1 MAIPTAT
8 YPTTPQFA
16 RSPIFI
22 TLTKGAGGTDGLIDA
37 TLTLRIFAGDS
48 TTSPAI
54 DYTLY
59 KTSINDAPITFE
71 ISELIREKI
80 ISVLKQSSTNSYQN
94 GTTEAV
100 WCKFSLSS
108 NYVNAGTPA
117 SGVIVNNASWLNTDG
132 WLSFTQHTGTTTGR
146 MVTNRTLYTANGS
159 QYVLSAYAPSRI
171 YFFYRNIGASWTNV
185 ANYTPGTTSA
195 SRIAYIPYDRV
206 NASTFSGLGLNETFQ
221 VGFGQDSATPSVV
234 YTVSEICE
242 PKYDPVRLTFVNKF
256 GVTDHLTFFKVST
269 EDATFT
275 EETYMPQLSVSA
287 TTAANV
293 AQALQYRKFNVNSR
307 EVITLNTG
315 WVDENYSEIIKEV
328 MLSEKISLNYE
339 GVEFTANVVRDSVRY
354 QKSIN
359 DRNINYTMA
368 FEIAWDILND
378 IR

>member
-48 TTSPAI
+48 TTSPAV

-108 NYVNAGTPA
+108 NYVNGGTPG
-117 SGVIVNNASWLNTDG
+117 SGLIVNNASWLNTDG
-132 WLSFTQHTGTTTGR
+132 WLSYTQHTGTTTGR

-171 YFFYRNIGASWTNV
+171 YFFYRNIGAAWTNV

-221 VGFGQDSATPSVV
+221 VGFGQDSATPSVI
-234 YTVSEICE
+234 YTVTELCE

-293 AQALQYRKFNVNSR
+293 TQSLQYRKFNVNSR

-315 WVDENYSEIIKEV
+315 WVDENYADIIKEV

>member
-1 MAIPTAT
+1 MAAPTAT

-37 TLTLRIFAGDS
+37 TLILRIFAGDS
-48 TTSPAI
+48 TTSPAV

-100 WCKFSLSS
+100 WCKFILSS
-108 NYVNAGTPA
+108 NYVDAGSPA
-117 SGVIVNNASWLNTDG
+117 SGVIVNNPSWLNTDG
-132 WLSFTQHTGTTTGR
+132 WLSYTQHTGTTTGR
-146 MVTNRTLYTANGS
+146 MVTNRTLYTAVGKD
-159 QYVLSAYAPSRI
+159 YVLSAYAPSRI

-185 ANYTPGTTSA
+185 ANYTPSTTSI

-206 NASTFSGLGLNETFQ
+206 NASSFSGLALNETFQ
-221 VGFGQDSATPSVV
+221 IGFGQDSATPSVF
-234 YTVSEICE
+234 YTVTELCE
-242 PKYDPVRLTFVNKF
+242 PKYDPVRATFVNKY
-256 GVTDHLTFFKVST
+256 GLTDHLTFFKVST

-307 EVITLNTG
+307 EIITLNTG

>member
-1 MAIPTAT
+1 MAAPTAT

-22 TLTKGAGGTDGLIDA
+22 TLTKGAGATDGLVDA
-37 TLTLRIFAGDS
+37 TLILKIFAGDN
-48 TTSPAI
+48 TTNPAT

-100 WCKFSLSS
+100 WCKFNLSS
-108 NYVNAGTPA
+108 NYVNAGSPDFGLIAEA
-117 SGVIVNNASWLNTDG
+117 SFLNTDG
-132 WLSFTQHTGTTTGR
+132 WLSFTQHKGTTTGR
-146 MVTNRTLYTANGS
+146 MVTNRTLYTAVGKE
-159 QYVLSAYAPSRI
+159 YVLSAYAPSRI
-171 YFFYRNIGASWTNV
+171 YFFYRNIGASWTTV
-185 ANYTPGTTSA
+185 ANYTPNTTSA
-195 SRIAYIPYDRV
+195 SRIAYIPYDRI
-206 NASTFSGLGLNETFQ
+206 NASTFSGLALNETFQ
-221 VGFGQDSATPSVV
+221 IGFGQDSAAPTVF
-234 YTVSEICE
+234 YTVTELCE
-242 PKYDPVRLTFVNKF
+242 PKYDPVRATFVNKF
-256 GVTDHLTFFKVST
+256 GVTDHLTFFKVSNK
-269 EDATFT
+269 DATFT

-287 TTAANV
+287 TTAVNV
-293 AQALQYRKFNVNSR
+293 TQSLQYRKFNVNSR
-307 EVITLNTG
+307 EIITLNTG
-315 WVDENYSEIIKEV
+315 WVDENYSEVTKEL

>member
-269 EDATFT
+269 EDASFT

-315 WVDENYSEIIKEV
+315 WVDENYADIIKEV

-368 FEIAWDILND
+368 FEIAWDILNS